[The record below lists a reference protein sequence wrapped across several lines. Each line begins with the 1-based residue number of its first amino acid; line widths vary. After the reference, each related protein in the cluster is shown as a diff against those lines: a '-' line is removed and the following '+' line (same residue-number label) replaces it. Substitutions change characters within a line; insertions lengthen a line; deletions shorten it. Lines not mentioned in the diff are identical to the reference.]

1 MWVVWASFSGVTR
14 VDEQLCFAL
23 YAASR
28 AMTSF
33 YRGLLDELKITYP
46 QYLVLLCLWER
57 DGVTVREVGDALR
70 LDYGTLSP
78 LLKRMESSGLV
89 RRARSTDD
97 ERAVRVSL
105 TPVGRE
111 MEARA
116 AQFPSIVIGA
126 TGMPDDE
133 VVALRDALRRLAAA
147 VGTAEWP
154 PPAAVTP

>member
-1 MWVVWASFSGVTR
+1 M
-14 VDEQLCFAL
+14 DEQLCFAL

-33 YRGLLDELKITYP
+33 YRGLLDELRITYP

-57 DGVTVREVGDALR
+57 DGVTVREIGDALR

-89 RRARSTDD
+89 RRERSTDD

-116 AQFPSIVIGA
+116 ARFPSIAAGA
-126 TGMPDDE
+126 TGLPEDE
-133 VVALRDALRRLAAA
+133 IVALRDALRRMASAL
-147 VGTAEWP
+147 GSAEWP
-154 PPAAVTP
+154 PPVAIAP

>member
-1 MWVVWASFSGVTR
+1 VDR
-14 VDEQLCFAL
+14 VDDQLCFAL

-33 YRGLLDELKITYP
+33 YRTLLDEFRITYP

-57 DGVTVREVGDALR
+57 DGVTVRDIGDALR

-78 LLKRMESSGLV
+78 LLKRMEAAGLV

-97 ERAVRVSL
+97 ERAVRISL
-105 TPVGRE
+105 TSAGRAMKE
-111 MEARA
+111 RA
-116 AQFPSIVIGA
+116 AEFPSAVIGA
-126 TGMPDDE
+126 TGLSQPE
-133 VVALRDALRRLAAA
+133 IVALRDDLHRLAAA

-154 PPAAVTP
+154 PPVAVSTAHPEVTPRG

>member
-1 MWVVWASFSGVTR
+1 MAR

-33 YRGLLDELKITYP
+33 YRSLLDELHITYP

-57 DGVTVREVGDALR
+57 DGVTVREIGDALR

-78 LLKRMESSGLV
+78 LLKRMETSGLV
-89 RRARSTDD
+89 HRARSAED

-105 TPVGRE
+105 TATGRE
-111 MEARA
+111 MEGRA
-116 AQFPSIVIGA
+116 AAFPSAVVAA
-126 TGMPDDE
+126 TGLSDE
-133 VVALRDALRRLAAA
+133 RVVELRDTLLDLADAVGSGEWPSPKAAA
-147 VGTAEWP
+147 S
-154 PPAAVTP
+154 

>member
-1 MWVVWASFSGVTR
+1 MTR

-33 YRGLLDELKITYP
+33 YRGLLDELEITYP

-89 RRARSTDD
+89 RRERSTDD

-133 VVALRDALRRLAAA
+133 IVALRDALRRLAGA